1 MAKYGIVGT
10 GPRIL
15 ILILT
20 LLALVFGGF
29 LWFDFLGLVNVKDTF
44 APVLG
49 LVGIRTRTKIES
61 PEAPDL
67 LDDQRINQQWEALTL
82 RSEELVTRDETLALR
97 EAELVQMMETVQ
109 EREKALEEREKSFN
123 DRLKQYENRN
133 ANLRKV
139 SSQFVNM
146 PPVDAVARLVEMTD
160 QDVIDILRTTD
171 VVAEE
176 TGALSVS
183 SFWLQL
189 MPPDRSATIQ
199 RKMLD
204 KPPVG

>member
-204 KPPVG
+204 KPTG